1 MAAFEYLALDI
12 NGREKK
18 GIVEA
23 DSHRQVRQNLRDK
36 DLTPLSV
43 KASEKKVGK
52 GITSLFSGVLR
63 TSLSFSER
71 ALLVRQ
77 LATLIAAGLPV
88 EEALLAVSKQGN
100 RNAIQSL
107 VLNVRSKVLEGYSL
121 AQGMA
126 DYPRAFPALH
136 RSTVAAGESAG
147 HLDLVLARLA
157 DFTETQQAS
166 ISKVKQALVYPI
178 ILLVLTLAI
187 LGGLLGYV
195 VPDIVEVFA
204 DSEQELPWL
213 TIAVINTSDF
223 VVEWGGLFLLLLLLA
238 GLGLIRLFRSPKIEM
253 SFDKKLLGV
262 PVVGKLSLG
271 NNISQFA
278 STLSILTSSGVPL
291 VDAMQISSEV
301 LSNTWLRTLV
311 IDATNRVREGST
323 LYSALDQSTYFP
335 PMMLHMIASG
345 EASGEL
351 DQMLSRVAEHQ
362 EADAS
367 MILNVLVSL
376 FGPLM
381 LVFMGGAVFT
391 IVMAILLPIIN
402 LNQLVL

>member
-301 LSNTWLRTLV
+301 LSNTWLRSLV

>member
-12 NGREKK
+12 NGRDKK

-36 DLTPLSV
+36 GLTPLSV
-43 KASEKKVGK
+43 KASEKKVGN

-63 TSLSFSER
+63 TSLSFNER

-311 IDATNRVREGST
+311 VDATNRVREGST

>member
-1 MAAFEYLALDI
+1 LAAFEYLALDI
-12 NGREKK
+12 NGRDKK

-36 DLTPLSV
+36 GLTPLSV
-43 KASEKKVGK
+43 KVSEKKVGN
-52 GITSLFSGVLR
+52 GIASLFSGVLR
-63 TSLSFSER
+63 TSLSFNER

-223 VVEWGGLFLLLLLLA
+223 VVEWGGLFLLLLLLV

>member
-43 KASEKKVGK
+43 KVSEKKVGK
-52 GITSLFSGVLR
+52 GIASLFSGVLR
-63 TSLSFSER
+63 TSLSFNER

-223 VVEWGGLFLLLLLLA
+223 VVEWGGLFLLLLLLV

-362 EADAS
+362 EAEAS

>member
-52 GITSLFSGVLR
+52 GIPSLFSGVLR
-63 TSLSFSER
+63 TSLSFNER

-223 VVEWGGLFLLLLLLA
+223 VVEWGGLFLLLLLLV

>member
-63 TSLSFSER
+63 TSLSFNER

-223 VVEWGGLFLLLLLLA
+223 VVEWGGLFLLFLLLV

-367 MILNVLVSL
+367 MILNVLVSI

>member
-52 GITSLFSGVLR
+52 GIASLFSGVLR
-63 TSLSFSER
+63 TSLSFNER

-223 VVEWGGLFLLLLLLA
+223 VVEWGGLFLLLLLLV

>member
-52 GITSLFSGVLR
+52 GFASLFSGVLR
-63 TSLSFSER
+63 TSLSFNER

-121 AQGMA
+121 AQAMA

-166 ISKVKQALVYPI
+166 VSKVKQALVYPI

-223 VVEWGGLFLLLLLLA
+223 VVEWGGLFLLLLLLV

-367 MILNVLVSL
+367 MILNVLVSI

>member
-63 TSLSFSER
+63 TSLSFNER

-301 LSNTWLRTLV
+301 LSNTWLRSLV

>member
-1 MAAFEYLALDI
+1 MAAFEYLALDTK
-12 NGREKK
+12 GREEK

-36 DLTPLSV
+36 QLTPLSV
-43 KASEKKVGK
+43 KVSEKKVGT
-52 GITSLFSGVLR
+52 GIASLFSGFLR
-63 TSLSFSER
+63 TSLSFNER

-147 HLDLVLARLA
+147 HLDIVLARLA

-178 ILLVLTLAI
+178 ILLVLTLVI

-204 DSEQELPWL
+204 DSDQELPWL

-223 VVEWGGLFLLLLLLA
+223 VVEWGGLFMLLLLLA
-238 GLGLIRLFRSPKIEM
+238 VLGLIRLFRSPKIEM

-262 PVVGKLSLG
+262 PVVGKLCLG

>member
-43 KASEKKVGK
+43 KASQKKVGK

-63 TSLSFSER
+63 TSLSFNER
-71 ALLVRQ
+71 ALLVLQ
-77 LATLIAAGLPV
+77 LAPLIAAGLPV

-126 DYPRAFPALH
+126 DYPRAFPVLH

-187 LGGLLGYV
+187 LGGLL
-195 VPDIVEVFA
+195 
-204 DSEQELPWL
+204 
-213 TIAVINTSDF
+213 
-223 VVEWGGLFLLLLLLA
+223 
-238 GLGLIRLFRSPKIEM
+238 R
-253 SFDKKLLGV
+253 
-262 PVVGKLSLG
+262 
-271 NNISQFA
+271 
-278 STLSILTSSGVPL
+278 
-291 VDAMQISSEV
+291 
-301 LSNTWLRTLV
+301 
-311 IDATNRVREGST
+311 
-323 LYSALDQSTYFP
+323 
-335 PMMLHMIASG
+335 
-345 EASGEL
+345 
-351 DQMLSRVAEHQ
+351 
-362 EADAS
+362 
-367 MILNVLVSL
+367 
-376 FGPLM
+376 
-381 LVFMGGAVFT
+381 
-391 IVMAILLPIIN
+391 
-402 LNQLVL
+402 

>member
-1 MAAFEYLALDI
+1 LAAFEYLALDI

-36 DLTPLSV
+36 GLTPLSV
-43 KASEKKVGK
+43 KVSEKKVGN
-52 GITSLFSGVLR
+52 GIASLFSGVLR
-63 TSLSFSER
+63 TSLSFNER

-223 VVEWGGLFLLLLLLA
+223 VVEWGGLFLLLLLLV